1 MKTAQISAGDNSSN
15 NTQQK
20 TGEKTKATLKHSR
33 LFSLEQSPCSTKDTL
48 AAACKVNTLLKTQ
61 AARASSWH
69 LVQSSVTSSSDV
81 LPGRPYGHLNLEEAC
96 TSKISVPK
104 L

>member
-1 MKTAQISAGDNSSN
+1 MS
-15 NTQQK
+15 
-20 TGEKTKATLKHSR
+20 
-33 LFSLEQSPCSTKDTL
+33 L

-69 LVQSSVTSSSDV
+69 LVQSSATSFSDV
-81 LPGRPYGHLNLEEAC
+81 LAGRPYGDLNLKEAR